1 MSTEGVHHMTR
12 TQAGVNMVPGAE
24 RQGMLGPNTRNIT
37 AKPTKPEP
45 RVATPDQLEH
55 QHLENQNRGHREQ
68 ARWRL
73 QEGGRR
79 RDVVTIRSGGTG
91 PRVSPELEEGRS

>member
-1 MSTEGVHHMTR
+1 MAR
-12 TQAGVNMVPGAE
+12 TQAGVNMVTGAE
-24 RQGMLGPNTRNIT
+24 RKGMLDPKRGYIT

-45 RVATPDQLEH
+45 RVATPNQLDH
-55 QHLENQNRGHREQ
+55 QHLGNQNRGHRER

-79 RDVVTIRSGGTG
+79 RDAVAIRSGGIG
-91 PRVSPELEEGRS
+91 PRVPPELEEGRSRGP